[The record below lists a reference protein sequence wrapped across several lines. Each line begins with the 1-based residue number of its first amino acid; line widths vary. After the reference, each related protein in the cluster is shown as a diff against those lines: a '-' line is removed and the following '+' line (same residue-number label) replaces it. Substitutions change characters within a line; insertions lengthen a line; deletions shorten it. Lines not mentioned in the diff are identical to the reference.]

1 MKQIKLKR
9 CRQDNAIL
17 LDHEFID
24 QYMPEANGEYVKVYL
39 LLLRLLNDANTP
51 LTVSGIADILDDTE
65 KDVIRALK
73 YWKKQGI
80 LDFDILDT
88 NGGPGSKDHSSD
100 KVRPFPLNRRRILF
114 PAQAARIPALCQIT
128 ISLSSA
134 TERS

>member
-65 KDVIRALK
+65 KM
-73 YWKKQGI
+73 
-80 LDFDILDT
+80 
-88 NGGPGSKDHSSD
+88 
-100 KVRPFPLNRRRILF
+100 
-114 PAQAARIPALCQIT
+114 
-128 ISLSSA
+128 
-134 TERS
+134 